1 MYLCKVIVVA
11 LGLQGHNGLTCGRNS
26 TLNIYQQKEYPCNPV
41 LLLWL
46 QGLFFLLFFVDMQ
59 LRRKIMNDCKGQP
72 RLQKAVALALFLK
85 FCVGRSSMIRDYS
98 INKIHNITK
107 ISATTIKKYLPI
119 IRRIGLISYCGK
131 NNQHIIVHKLCS
143 HTQGRNINITDF
155 CFDSY
160 KDVYNSLRS
169 YLVLIIQS
177 HKDFVK
183 RTIQTFAAPGTTIE
197 FKAARKQVKRLV
209 RQGVLSGVDSA
220 YKEYGLSFKRIA
232 KETGNCVR
240 TAQRI
245 IKYAIAKGWVGKH
258 HNQEI
263 IYLPNICYRYV
274 DGCTFTTKDYIY
286 KVNANTYTLNVCLC
300 L

>member
-1 MYLCKVIVVA
+1 MEV
-11 LGLQGHNGLTCGRNS
+11 
-26 TLNIYQQKEYPCNPV
+26 
-41 LLLWL
+41 
-46 QGLFFLLFFVDMQ
+46 
-59 LRRKIMNDCKGQP
+59 RRKFITECKGQP
-72 RLQKAVALALFLK
+72 KLQKALALALYMKHCF
-85 FCVGRSSMIRDYS
+85 GRSAMLKNYS
-98 INKIHNITK
+98 INKIHNVTG

-119 IRRIGLISYCGK
+119 LVEYGWIDFVGKENEHLIVC
-131 NNQHIIVHKLCS
+131 KLAS
-143 HTQGRNINITDF
+143 HTAGRNIKVDKF
-155 CFDSY
+155 CFKSFL
-160 KDVYNSLRS
+160 DVLRSLRAFIA
-169 YLVLIIQS
+169 LLIQA

-183 RTIQTFAAPGTTIE
+183 RTIQTFAAPETTIE